1 MVTQTP
7 DTIRDNQ
14 CSTCIYGVIV
24 KMSVITKV
32 HSTMMIDNDEDDT
45 HVKIE
50 LRAISSTAP
59 TVPQRASSSLP

>member
-14 CSTCIYGVIV
+14 CSTCIHGVIV

-32 HSTMMIDNDEDDT
+32 HSTMMINDEDDT

-59 TVPQRASSSLP
+59 TIPQRASSSLP